1 MKKIINSLFLTSL
14 LVIGFSCADPALDPL
29 QFEKISK
36 GTILALRGAA
46 QNKVYVQGKPIAEIF
61 PRIATGTEKFS
72 YETEILA
79 DDPSTVASVDIYV
92 IKKPSLERVLV
103 KNIPASAFAKGAYP
117 RPSALIE
124 LTIVEVF
131 SKLGLSTTFPLNAA
145 TVTSLLTTYK
155 FGVGI
160 ESDINLTD
168 GSKVLAS
175 DIVAA
180 GLFQSN
186 QFYPSMVLTWAVT
199 DYCTYIAATWAD
211 TFKATEN
218 SEQFG
223 VYCGNAAQCLA
234 GGYNAVFVQNGTDPN
249 KFSTDNF
256 YNSGYPLVIK
266 FNPST
271 SVATQTIS
279 FDKQTVTDGTDVYT
293 YEGNGTYNQC
303 LRTMALTMIVKKN
316 GDVYDNLVWV
326 LVK

>member
-29 QFEKISK
+29 QFEKISN

-79 DDPSTVASVDIYV
+79 VDPSTVASVDIYV
-92 IKKPSLERVLV
+92 IKKPSRERVLL

-131 SKLGLSTTFPLNAA
+131 TKLGLSTTFPLNAA
-145 TVTSLLTTYK
+145 TVNTLLTTYK

-199 DYCTYIAATWAD
+199 DYCTYIANWGVAYN
-211 TFKATEN
+211 ATEL
-218 SEQFG
+218 SEISGAYGPYTAAFVADG
-223 VYCGNAAQCLA
+223 VNTY
-234 GGYNAVFVQNGTDPN
+234 T
-249 KFSTDNF
+249 TDNF
-256 YNSGYPLVIK
+256 YDSGWPMTIT
-266 FNPST
+266 FTPST
-271 SVATQTIS
+271 SVATQVVKIKAGS
-279 FDKQTVTDGTDVYT
+279 VTTGSGNVYT
-293 YEGNGTYNQC
+293 YGGTEGTYNQC
-303 LRTMALTMIVKKN
+303 LGGIALNVVVKRNGADYDVLVWKLVKK
-316 GDVYDNLVWV
+316 
-326 LVK
+326 